1 LALYR
6 DVQARLTAAGFPA
19 HAAEFDERIAHLL
32 VATGSESDAIALVME
47 RLWVAERAD
56 DSLSAQVAAR
66 TLKSLAGLP
75 EFGPARPEDGSSP
88 LLVAAAQVAEFV
100 ADNLHQPVP
109 TTLDLPT
116 GQLQYLSAGDRAQ
129 TVLFAAERALSDDD
143 FDWFKRY
150 YARPRCGTETTSRP
164 IKRGRRRAWRTV
176 TRTRPN
182 GSTANDSS

>member
-1 LALYR
+1 
-6 DVQARLTAAGFPA
+6 
-19 HAAEFDERIAHLL
+19 
-32 VATGSESDAIALVME
+32 ME

-150 YARPRCGTETTSRP
+150 AEEMSD
-164 IKRGRRRAWRTV
+164 WV
-176 TRTRPN
+176 SEVN
-182 GSTANDSS
+182 STHEDGALRIELAVADATGE